1 MIDLAPEFITY
12 VYWVK
17 NAHNQHKYENTLRE
31 EQTKQSKL
39 PDDSSLLLYV
49 HIIHIS
55 PSAKKLTD
63 VSSLIFD
70 E

>member
-31 EQTKQSKL
+31 EQTKQS
-39 PDDSSLLLYV
+39 SLLLYV

-55 PSAKKLTD
+55 PSAKKPTD